1 MRARGNWGCEH
12 RGGRR
17 PLTAIIT
24 GMKWNPFNRNI
35 GLALGGGAARGIAH
49 VGVLAAIDEQHI
61 DIACI
66 SGTSVGALVGSYY
79 AFGHPVDR
87 MLSIGS
93 TLNLRKMINLT
104 LKKGGLFSTD
114 AIGQM
119 VRRDL
124 GDRNIEDAK
133 IPLAICAT
141 AIETGEQVLFREG
154 NLADAI
160 CASMAVPGLFVP
172 VEVGGQTLVDGGIVE
187 NVPVSALETM
197 GAGILVAVS
206 LTHSELQSKP
216 ADMMDVVSNAID
228 IAMGMNTRQQLK
240 KADIVIALKL
250 GQYSRTNN
258 QGRTLELFK
267 VGYDAMQEKIPELN
281 SYSQFNV
288 GRYLAKVMS
297 EVAPFKIPEFVRR
310 RFS

>member
-1 MRARGNWGCEH
+1 
-12 RGGRR
+12 
-17 PLTAIIT
+17 
-24 GMKWNPFNRNI
+24 MKWNPFNTRI

-49 VGVLAAIDEQHI
+49 VGVLKALEEKHI

-79 AFGHPVDR
+79 AFGQPVDQI
-87 MLSIGS
+87 MSIGS
-93 TLNLRKMINLT
+93 TLNLTKMINLT
-104 LKKGGLFSTD
+104 LEKGGLFSTS

-124 GDRNIEDAK
+124 GDRNIEDAE

-141 AIETGEQVLFREG
+141 DIETGEQVLFREG
-154 NLADAI
+154 NLANAI

-172 VEVGGQTLVDGGIVE
+172 VVVEGQTLVDGGIVE

-228 IAMGMNTRQQLK
+228 IAIGLSTRQQLK
-240 KADIVIALKL
+240 KADVVIALKL

-258 QGRTLELFK
+258 RDRAEELFM
-267 VGYDAMQEKIPELN
+267 VGYHAMQDRIPELK
-281 SYSQFNV
+281 SYTRVNV
-288 GRYLAKVMS
+288 GKYLSKVIS
-297 EVAPFKIPEFVRR
+297 ELAPFKIPDFVRER
-310 RFS
+310 VR

>member
-1 MRARGNWGCEH
+1 
-12 RGGRR
+12 
-17 PLTAIIT
+17 
-24 GMKWNPFNRNI
+24 MKWNPFNTNI

-49 VGVLAAIDEQHI
+49 VGVLAAIEEQHI

-79 AFGHPVDR
+79 AFGQPVDQI
-87 MLSIGS
+87 LSIGS
-93 TLNLRKMINLT
+93 TLNLTKMINLT
-104 LKKGGLFSTD
+104 LKKGGLFSTK

-124 GDRNIEDAK
+124 GDCNIEDAK

-141 AIETGEQVLFREG
+141 DIETGEQVLFRHG

-172 VEVGGQTLVDGGIVE
+172 VVVGGQTLVDGGIVE

-206 LTHSELQSKP
+206 LTHSELQAKP

-228 IAMGMNTRQQLK
+228 IAMGLSTRQQLK
-240 KADIVIALKL
+240 KADIVISLKL

-258 QGRTLELFK
+258 QGRTQELFRL
-267 VGYDAMQEKIPELN
+267 GYDAMLEHIPELN
-281 SYSQFNV
+281 SYSQVNV
-288 GRYLAKVMS
+288 GKYLAKVIS
-297 EVAPFKIPEFVRR
+297 EVAPFKVPEFIHKHFR
-310 RFS
+310 

>member
-1 MRARGNWGCEH
+1 
-12 RGGRR
+12 
-17 PLTAIIT
+17 
-24 GMKWNPFNRNI
+24 MKWNPFNTSI

-49 VGVLAAIDEQHI
+49 VGVLKAIEEQHI

-79 AFGHPVDR
+79 AFGQPVDQI
-87 MLSIGS
+87 MSIGS
-93 TLNLRKMINLT
+93 TLNLTKMINLT
-104 LKKGGLFSTD
+104 LKKGGLFSTN

-124 GDRNIEDAK
+124 GDRNIEDAN

-141 AIETGEQVLFREG
+141 DIETGEQVLFQEG

-172 VEVGGQTLVDGGIVE
+172 VVVKGQTLVDGGIVE

-228 IAMGMNTRQQLK
+228 IAIGLSTRQQLK
-240 KADIVIALKL
+240 KADIVISLKL

-258 QGRTLELFK
+258 HGRTEELFK
-267 VGYDAMQEKIPELN
+267 LGYDAMQDRIPELRT
-281 SYSQFNV
+281 YKRVNV
-288 GRYLAKVMS
+288 GKYLSKVIS
-297 EVAPFKIPEFVRR
+297 ALAPFKIPDFVRE
-310 RFS
+310 RFR